1 VDRADPDLFAR
12 GRKPLCVARCI
23 LTIATGRGEALH
35 NLDVAQQYLA
45 DRPEVGTERIE
56 GNRVLP
62 GGGFALLLAMTG
74 R

>member
-45 DRPEVGTERIE
+45 DRPEVCQRQPKTDQ
-56 GNRVLP
+56 
-62 GGGFALLLAMTG
+62 LAASEN
-74 R
+74 

>member
-1 VDRADPDLFAR
+1 MDRAGPDLFAR

-45 DRPEVGTERIE
+45 DRPEVNTERIGVIE
-56 GNRVLP
+56 
-62 GGGFALLLAMTG
+62 FCLAAASLCCW
-74 R
+74 